1 MDDEIIFVLIG
12 YQNKNLSFY
21 YQKEILTWW
30 RRKWVSMGLNDL
42 LSIEAICKQFQEEDN
57 ENSNCDEYCDVE
69 GNSLFWP
76 SLNMKQR
83 S

>member
-1 MDDEIIFVLIG
+1 
-12 YQNKNLSFY
+12 
-21 YQKEILTWW
+21 
-30 RRKWVSMGLNDL
+30 MGLNDL